1 MNIVWLIFAFISFVT
16 FIVYGI
22 DKFKA
27 RRGLWRISEKTLL
40 ALSLLGGA
48 AGGLLAMQ
56 IYRHKTRHWYFYVIN
71 VGALLLQLALLIYLT
86 FRFGF

>member
-1 MNIVWLIFAFISFVT
+1 MRFAWLAFAAISFVT

-40 ALSLLGGA
+40 CLSLLGGS
-48 AGGLLAMQ
+48 AGGLLAMK
-56 IYRHKTRHWYFYVIN
+56 IYHHKTRHWYFYAIN
-71 VGALLLQLALLIYLT
+71 TGALLLHLALLIYLT